1 MSYQYK
7 QTNYRTGMEKKL
19 FDFFCKELGR
29 NGGNAQNALDTLD
42 YLVFIEN
49 KDKFYRLCLED
60 QMEIRF
66 YVHALSLIHKVNR

>member
-49 KDKFYRLCLED
+49 KDKLYNITDDEED
-60 QMEIRF
+60 FDFIEELKSFRND
-66 YVHALSLIHKVNR
+66 L